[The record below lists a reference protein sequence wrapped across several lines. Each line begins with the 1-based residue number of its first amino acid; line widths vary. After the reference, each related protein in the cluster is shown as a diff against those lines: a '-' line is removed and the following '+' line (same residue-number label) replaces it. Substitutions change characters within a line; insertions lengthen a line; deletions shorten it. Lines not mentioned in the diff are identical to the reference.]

1 MLQPQYYYNLIQAVV
16 YFIAATVPV
25 YFILKLKNTNNDND
39 NDNGKRHLR
48 NMTILLV
55 SFILIQGVYHIAGT
69 IGFRLFAKG
78 LLEPLSIMVLL
89 SFGILYLI
97 GVLKERRL
105 HELRA

>member
-25 YFILKLKNTNNDND
+25 YFILKLKNANNDND
-39 NDNGKRHLR
+39 KKHLR

-69 IGFRLFAKG
+69 IGFRLLAKG
-78 LLEPLSIMVLL
+78 LLEPLSIMILL
-89 SFGILYLI
+89 SFGIFYLI

-105 HELRA
+105 HELKA

>member
-1 MLQPQYYYNLIQAVV
+1 MLQPQYYYNLVQAVV

-25 YFILKLKNTNNDND
+25 YFLFKLKNTNNDNG
-39 NDNGKRHLR
+39 NGKRHLR

-55 SFILIQGVYHIAGT
+55 SFILIQGVYHFAGT

-89 SFGILYLI
+89 SFGILYLV

>member
-1 MLQPQYYYNLIQAVV
+1 MLQTQYYYNLIQAVV

-39 NDNGKRHLR
+39 KKHLR

-55 SFILIQGVYHIAGT
+55 SFILIQGVYHFAGT

-89 SFGILYLI
+89 SFGIFYLI

-105 HELRA
+105 HELKA

>member
-39 NDNGKRHLR
+39 KKHLR

-55 SFILIQGVYHIAGT
+55 SFILIQGVYHFAGT
-69 IGFRLFAKG
+69 MGFRLFAKG

-97 GVLKERRL
+97 GVLNERRL
-105 HELRA
+105 HELKA

>member
-16 YFIAATVPV
+16 YFIAAIIPV
-25 YFILKLKNTNNDND
+25 YLILKSKNTN

-105 HELRA
+105 HELKA

>member
-25 YFILKLKNTNNDND
+25 YFILKLKNTNNDN
-39 NDNGKRHLR
+39 GKERHLR

-55 SFILIQGVYHIAGT
+55 SFILIQGVYHFAGT

-105 HELRA
+105 HELKA